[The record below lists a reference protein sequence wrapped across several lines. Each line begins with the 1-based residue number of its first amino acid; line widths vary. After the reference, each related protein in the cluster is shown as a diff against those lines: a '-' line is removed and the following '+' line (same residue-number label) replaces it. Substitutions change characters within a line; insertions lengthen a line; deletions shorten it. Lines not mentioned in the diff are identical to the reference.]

1 MATEPPKKRTSA
13 GRPKKSEIAQMKENR
28 GVGRPKGTQAIINEY
43 RDRMLNS
50 PKSGKVLE
58 AIFDVALD
66 TEHKH
71 WAAAAKLVTDRI
83 IPMSVFDASQ
93 KSGSV
98 PQISISISG
107 LNEPKVE
114 TVEEYS
120 DVNIKE
126 YKEDDSTEL

>member
-50 PKSGKVLE
+50 PKSGRVLE

-83 IPMSVFDASQ
+83 IPMSVFEQAKAGTGQ
-93 KSGSV
+93 AAV
-98 PQISISISG
+98 TINISG
-107 LNEPKVE
+107 LGTT
-114 TVEEYS
+114 TV
-120 DVNIKE
+120 
-126 YKEDDSTEL
+126 STEEQPIDDITDIEVKDSDTE